1 MKFCSQAR
9 PKDWVSYV
17 LGQRND
23 DPLHPDYVPSIFPCT
38 KSPDKRRLENK
49 LRRFETARHIKQKK
63 FNKLGADVQGAKN
76 VQSTI
81 AEPLADRFSS
91 MDQEALL
98 EYTRKS
104 EEEKQRL
111 ESENTVLRQ
120 QISALHADNLS
131 LRSETLALKD
141 SLSAV
146 SLSQASF
153 ENDDKKVAFL
163 TGLPSYQVMVKVLG
177 LVEQFITDHHN
188 RKLSN
193 FQEFLLVLMRLRL
206 NLCEQY
212 LAYRFQVNQSTVCR
226 IFYKCIL
233 VLSKR
238 LSALIFWPD
247 RAVLRKTMPTAFRE
261 HFAKCAVIIDCFE
274 VFTERPQD
282 LLARA
287 QTWSQYKHHNTA
299 KFLVGI
305 SPQGTII
312 FISKAYGGRS
322 SDVYITEDCG
332 VLSNLLPGD
341 VVLADR
347 GFTVEDSVNYYM
359 AELKVPAFT
368 KGKPQLSQ
376 KEVDWSRE
384 LAHVRIHVERV
395 IGLLRNKFTIF
406 QSTIPIKLLMSKSG
420 VDENVIDDMIV
431 VCAALC
437 NLCESVVPLD

>member
-1 MKFCSQAR
+1 MSF
-9 PKDWVSYV
+9 
-17 LGQRND
+17 
-23 DPLHPDYVPSIFPCT
+23 
-38 KSPDKRRLENK
+38 
-49 LRRFETARHIKQKK
+49 
-63 FNKLGADVQGAKN
+63 
-76 VQSTI
+76 
-81 AEPLADRFSS
+81 
-91 MDQEALL
+91 DQ
-98 EYTRKS
+98 
-104 EEEKQRL
+104 
-111 ESENTVLRQ
+111 
-120 QISALHADNLS
+120 LS
-131 LRSETLALKD
+131 LEKD
-141 SLSAV
+141 
-146 SLSQASF
+146 
-153 ENDDKKVAFL
+153 DHKVAFL
-163 TGLPSYQVMVKVLG
+163 TGLPSYQVLMKVFDLADP
-177 LVEQFITDHHN
+177 FIQDHFN
-188 RKLSN
+188 RKLNN

-212 LAYRFQVNQSTVCR
+212 LAYRFDIHQSTVCR
-226 IFYKCIL
+226 IFYKWII
-233 VLSKR
+233 VLSRR
-238 LSALIFWPD
+238 LAALVFWPQRD
-247 RAVLRKTMPTAFRE
+247 VLRKTMPTAFRE

-287 QTWSQYKHHNTA
+287 QTWSQYKHHNTV
-299 KFLVGI
+299 KFLMGI

-312 FISKAYGGRS
+312 LISKAYGGRS

-332 VLSNLLPGD
+332 ILSNLLPGD

-395 IGLLRNKFTIF
+395 IGLLRNKFTIL

-420 VDENVIDDMIV
+420 KDDMILDDIML